1 MSTLHRQPSFRGLAR
16 LAVVLGAVVSCQ
28 PTNAINTP
36 VGPGGGDPS
45 VDPDPEGINEGV
57 SMGELRKRLETFV
70 RRAEGMGAVVA
81 SDAGK
86 CEDLC
91 DLATSICSVQAKMKE
106 LCDAHPDD
114 DEYAALC
121 REAKNEC
128 REAQDSCV
136 RCVESNQSK

>member
-1 MSTLHRQPSFRGLAR
+1 MSTHRNIGLSVL
-16 LAVVLGAVVSCQ
+16 LAAVLGFASCDRPISGETAT
-28 PTNAINTP
+28 PTT
-36 VGPGGGDPS
+36 GGDGPS
-45 VDPDPEGINEGV
+45 VDPDPEGRNEG
-57 SMGELRKRLETFV
+57 SGMNELRGRLEELV
-70 RRAEGMGAVVA
+70 RKAESMGAVVA
-81 SDAGK
+81 SDAAK

-114 DEYAALC
+114 DQYAALC

-136 RCVESNQSK
+136 RCVESNQAK

>member
-1 MSTLHRQPSFRGLAR
+1 MTTHRNIAR
-16 LAVVLGAVVSCQ
+16 FVVAVVLGVASC
-28 PTNAINTP
+28 
-36 VGPGGGDPS
+36 GPGVTVTPTPTGGGGGPG
-45 VDPDPEGINEGV
+45 VDHDPEGVNEGRG
-57 SMGELRKRLETFV
+57 MNELRGRLEELV
-70 RRAEGMGAVVA
+70 RKAESMGAVVS
-81 SDAGK
+81 SDAAK

-114 DEYAALC
+114 DQYAALC